1 MGAEIIDGK
10 QTAAEI
16 RASLKQQIGAFDSE
30 DMPVLAVVRVGDDDA
45 GRVYVRNKKKAAEEV
60 GIGCEILE
68 FAGSI
73 GENALLESVAE
84 LNDNPNING
93 IIVQQPLPKQ
103 INPQKI
109 LEAISSYKDVDGF
122 GALNIGKTALKE
134 SGAVS
139 AATPKGIIR
148 LLDKY
153 CGDLRGK
160 HAVIIGRSNIVGRPL
175 ALLLLNRDCTVTV
188 CHSKTQELPKI
199 SRTADILIAACGCP
213 KMVQKDWIKP
223 GAAVIDVGI
232 NRDENGKLCGDV
244 DFDAVKDIAGF
255 ITPVPGGVGPM
266 TVAMLL
272 ENTWEA
278 YKKQQTGQVSS
289 CRCSHHHCHCGH
301 HH

>member
-84 LNDNPNING
+84 LNDNPNITG

-109 LEAISSYKDVDGF
+109 LEAISPDKDVDGF

-160 HAVIIGRSNIVGRPL
+160 HAVIIGRSNIVGKPL
-175 ALLLLNRDCTVTV
+175 AQLLLNQDCTVTV
-188 CHSKTQELPKI
+188 THSKTQNLPQI
-199 SRTADILIAACGCP
+199 TATADIVIAACGCP
-213 KMVQKDWIKP
+213 KMVEASWLKP
-223 GAAVIDVGI
+223 EAIVIDVGI
-232 NRDENGKLCGDV
+232 NRGQDGKLCGDV
-244 DFDAVKDIAGF
+244 DFDGVLDKVSF
-255 ITPVPGGVGPM
+255 ISPVPGGVGPM

-272 ENTWEA
+272 ENTYEA
-278 YKKQQTGQVSS
+278 YLRQQA
-289 CRCSHHHCHCGH
+289 
-301 HH
+301 